1 MRVGKQECIVGD
13 NLIHRTCRKR
23 SPFRGDASDKLT
35 PLTENHFGNHVSSRI
50 HRNKY
55 KIILTVFDFTNEI
68 TYAGQQ
74 SESHKLLGASHIL
87 L

>member
-13 NLIHRTCRKR
+13 NLIHSTCRKR
-23 SPFRGDASDKLT
+23 SPFRDDASDKLT
-35 PLTENHFGNHVSSRI
+35 PLTENHFGNHVASRI

-55 KIILTVFDFTNEI
+55 NIMLTVFDFTNEI

-74 SESHKLLGASHIL
+74 SESHNLLGASHML